1 MKFLERYIN
10 FTEKFIDTTG
20 KAISWLTTVLV
31 LVVCY
36 DVFTRYFLKMSSV
49 AVQEMEWHLF
59 ALIFLLGAAYTLKT
73 ENHVRVDVF
82 YSKLSAK
89 GKAWVN
95 LFGTIIF
102 LIPFCLMLIFASQNF
117 VINSFNIGETSPDPG
132 GLPGRYILKSII
144 PIAFFL
150 ILIQSFS
157 LMFKSILIIFDRG
170 KK

>member
-1 MKFLERYIN
+1 
-10 FTEKFIDTTG
+10 
-20 KAISWLTTVLV
+20 
-31 LVVCY
+31 
-36 DVFTRYFLKMSSV
+36 
-49 AVQEMEWHLF
+49 MEG
-59 ALIFLLGAAYTLKT
+59 I
-73 ENHVRVDVF
+73 DVF
-82 YSKLSAK
+82 YSKLSEK

-132 GLPGRYILKSII
+132 GLPGRFILKSII

-150 ILIQSFS
+150 ILMQSIS

>member
-1 MKFLERYIN
+1 LNFLKRYID
-10 FTEKFIDTTG
+10 FADKFISTTG
-20 KAISWLTTVLV
+20 RAVAWLTTVLV

-36 DVFTRYFLKMSSV
+36 DVFTRYFLKSSSV

-82 YSKLSAK
+82 YSKLSER

-95 LFGTIIF
+95 LFGTLLF
-102 LIPFCLMLIFASQNF
+102 LIPFCLMLIYASKNF

-150 ILIQSFS
+150 LLIQSIS
-157 LMFKSILIIFDRG
+157 LMFKSILTIAAR
-170 KK
+170 KNK

>member
-1 MKFLERYIN
+1 
-10 FTEKFIDTTG
+10 
-20 KAISWLTTVLV
+20 
-31 LVVCY
+31 
-36 DVFTRYFLKMSSV
+36 
-49 AVQEMEWHLF
+49 MEWHLF

-82 YSKLSAK
+82 YSKLSER

-95 LFGTIIF
+95 LFGTLLF
-102 LIPFCLMLIFASQNF
+102 LIPFCLMLIYASKNF

-150 ILIQSFS
+150 LLIQSIS
-157 LMFKSILIIFDRG
+157 LMFKSILTIAAR
-170 KK
+170 KNK